1 MQHHLSGKQMLESE
15 NIFGVYCQFTQV
27 NIYHRITQGY
37 DDIMAKTLNIYYN
50 FCIID
55 LRMDVQFLERL
66 SKTKYSEMVRKSI
79 RIYKT
84 WGLTGLVIFMDG
96 CNAAKL
102 WEQHKFY
109 ENIINEPHSYIFSH
123 DIYKK

>member
-1 MQHHLSGKQMLESE
+1 
-15 NIFGVYCQFTQV
+15 
-27 NIYHRITQGY
+27 
-37 DDIMAKTLNIYYN
+37 
-50 FCIID
+50 
-55 LRMDVQFLERL
+55 MDVQFLGRL
-66 SKTKYSEMVRKSI
+66 SKTKYTEMVRKSI

-109 ENIINEPHSYIFSH
+109 ENIINEPHLYIFSH
-123 DIYKK
+123 DIYNTCLYIYGKYLHISSIRFGVYLM

>member
-1 MQHHLSGKQMLESE
+1 MY
-15 NIFGVYCQFTQV
+15 FQFTQV
-27 NIYHRITQGY
+27 QIYHRISRNDKGY
-37 DDIMAKTLNIYYN
+37 DNIMFKTLNKYYN

-55 LRMDVQFLERL
+55 LRMDVQFLGRL

-123 DIYKK
+123 DIYV

>member
-15 NIFGVYCQFTQV
+15 NIFGMYFQFTRLE
-27 NIYHRITQGY
+27 IYHRIAQGY
-37 DDIMAKTLNIYYN
+37 DNIMVKTLNIYYN
-50 FCIID
+50 FTIID
-55 LRMDVQFLERL
+55 LHMNVQFLGRL
-66 SKTKYSEMVRKSI
+66 SKTKYTEMVRKSI

-109 ENIINEPHSYIFSH
+109 ENIINEPHSYIFSN
-123 DIYKK
+123 DIYK

>member
-1 MQHHLSGKQMLESE
+1 
-15 NIFGVYCQFTQV
+15 
-27 NIYHRITQGY
+27 
-37 DDIMAKTLNIYYN
+37 
-50 FCIID
+50 
-55 LRMDVQFLERL
+55 
-66 SKTKYSEMVRKSI
+66 MVRKSI

-123 DIYKK
+123 DIHKKYTSLRSIYMVNFYIYLRFVSVYI

>member
-1 MQHHLSGKQMLESE
+1 M
-15 NIFGVYCQFTQV
+15 V
-27 NIYHRITQGY
+27 
-37 DDIMAKTLNIYYN
+37 KTLNKYYN

-55 LRMDVQFLERL
+55 LRMDVQFLGRL
-66 SKTKYSEMVRKSI
+66 SKTKYREPVRKSI

-123 DIYKK
+123 DIYIIRVSIYMVNFCQYLLFVSVYI